1 MRKRSG
7 NESLSDQLRRVIK
20 ADAPSLYRLAAESDI
35 DRSVLSRFVAGKR
48 TITLETADRL
58 AAVLRIRLTAGR

>member
-7 NESLSDQLRRVIK
+7 NESLSDQLRRIIK
-20 ADAPSLYRLAAESDI
+20 ADAPSLYRLAAEADV

-48 TITLETADRL
+48 TITLETANRL